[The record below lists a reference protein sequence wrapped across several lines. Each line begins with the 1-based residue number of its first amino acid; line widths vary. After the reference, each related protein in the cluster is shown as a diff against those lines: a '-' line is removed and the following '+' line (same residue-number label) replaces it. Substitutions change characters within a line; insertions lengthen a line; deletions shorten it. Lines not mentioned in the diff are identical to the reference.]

1 MAAQSDT
8 SYFAASIPL
17 IAHSKELIRISCL
30 IFEKK
35 IKTRPSM
42 CKIVE

>member
-1 MAAQSDT
+1 MLLHSDT

-17 IAHSKELIRISCL
+17 IAHSKELIRISCV

-42 CKIVE
+42 CKIVK